1 MKRLFVFLLIL
12 LFIPYSVFANLSP
25 WAQDDFSKADSL
37 GFISDDPDIYDYTAG
52 ITRVKF
58 CELGY
63 DFLKM
68 CVSAKINHLSA
79 TYGFVDTSN
88 QKVLYLADAGII
100 AGRGDG
106 IFAPDD
112 LITREEAASI
122 LVRMADFMGY
132 QLPSALLCDYY
143 TDFESISEWAQGDV
157 AVMYEMGVMNG
168 VNDTEFSPKTHY
180 TAEQAVSTMVRLFE
194 FFEAKLLFVDGETMV
209 TPDFFVKYNTSFSWV
224 EKSGVVLHKS
234 ALSQAYGYK
243 CYFSGDNIRVAVLL
257 RSGIT
262 EVYDASCKNLLF
274 TLPGLIKYVDDNGL
288 TVVNNDSETEF
299 YPFEGK

>member
-1 MKRLFVFLLIL
+1 MRLLAFVLIL
-12 LFIPYSVFANLSP
+12 LFIPYSVSANVSP

-37 GFISDDPDIYDYTAG
+37 GFISDDEDIYDYTAD
-52 ITRVKF
+52 ITREKF

-68 CVSAKINHLSA
+68 CVRAKINHLSA
-79 TYGFVDTSN
+79 TFRFVDTSN

-100 AGRGDG
+100 AGRGGG

-132 QLPSALLCDYY
+132 SSPSAVVFSGYN
-143 TDFESISEWAQGDV
+143 DFDEISSWAQGDV

-168 VNDTEFSPKTHY
+168 VGSTEFSPKTHY

-194 FFEAKLLFVDGETMV
+194 FFEAQLLFVDGETMV

-224 EKSGVVLHKS
+224 EKSGVVLHKIAIS
-234 ALSQAYGYK
+234 DAYGYK
-243 CYFSGDNIRVAVLL
+243 CYFSCNSIRVAVLL

-262 EVYDASCKNLLF
+262 EVYDASCNNLLF
-274 TLPGLIKYVDDNGL
+274 TLPGLIESVDDNGL
-288 TVVNNDSETEF
+288 TVVNNDGETEV
-299 YPFEGK
+299 YPFDDK